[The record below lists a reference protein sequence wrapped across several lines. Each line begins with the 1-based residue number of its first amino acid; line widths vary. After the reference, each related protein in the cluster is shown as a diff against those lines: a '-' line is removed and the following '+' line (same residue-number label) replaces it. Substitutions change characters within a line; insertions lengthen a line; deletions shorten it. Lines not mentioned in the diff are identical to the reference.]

1 MEADFLMNMFDK
13 KIRFQK
19 KFDSAETI
27 SKLKNIWH
35 NY

>member
-1 MEADFLMNMFDK
+1 MYMLDK

-27 SKLKNIWH
+27 SKLKK
-35 NY
+35 YMA